1 MPLLK
6 REPDLF
12 PEGLFDLPVESHP
25 WWVAHVKSRQ
35 EKALARHLQPL
46 GIPYYLPQREQKI
59 RRAGRKFVS
68 YLPLFPGYL
77 FFRGTD
83 DDRYAAHRSKLVAQ
97 VIEVVDQPLL
107 DAELGRLRTL
117 QESGLPLVS
126 HPYIEPGSAVS
137 ITDGPFRGHEGVVL
151 RAKGQLRIV
160 VSISMLRTSF
170 TVELDREA
178 LALLAA
184 RVERFGHPSRRA
196 A

>member
-12 PEGLFDLPVESHP
+12 PEGLFDLPVKSHP

-68 YLPLFPGYL
+68 YLPL
-77 FFRGTD
+77 
-83 DDRYAAHRSKLVAQ
+83 
-97 VIEVVDQPLL
+97 
-107 DAELGRLRTL
+107 
-117 QESGLPLVS
+117 VS

-137 ITDGPFRGHEGVVL
+137 ITDGPFRGYEGIVL

-160 VSISMLRTSF
+160 VSINMLRTSF
-170 TVELDREA
+170 TVELDREV
-178 LALLAA
+178 LALLVA
-184 RVERFGHPSRRA
+184 RVERFGRVSRRA

>member
-1 MPLLK
+1 MPLLR

-12 PEGLFDLPVESHP
+12 PQDLFDLPVESHP

-35 EKALARHLQPL
+35 EKTLARHLQPL

-59 RRAGRKFVS
+59 RRAGRNFVS
-68 YLPLFPGYL
+68 HLPLFPGYL
-77 FFRGTD
+77 FFRGTN
-83 DDRYAAHRSKLVAQ
+83 DDRYAAHRSNLVAQ

-137 ITDGPFRGHEGVVL
+137 ITDGPFRGYEGIVL
-151 RAKGQLRIV
+151 RSKGRLRIV

-178 LALLAA
+178 LAPLAA
-184 RVERFGHPSRRA
+184 RVERFGRVSRRA

>member
-12 PEGLFDLPVESHP
+12 PEGLFDLPVESRP

-59 RRAGRKFVS
+59 RRDGRNFVS
-68 YLPLFPGYL
+68 YLPLFRGYV

-83 DDRYAAHRSKLVAQ
+83 DDGYATLRSNLVVQ
-97 VIEVVDQPLL
+97 VIDVVDQPLL

-126 HPYIEPGSAVS
+126 HPYIESGSEVS
-137 ITDGPFRGHEGVVL
+137 ITDGPFRGYEGIVI

-184 RVERFGHPSRRA
+184 RVERFGRVSKRA